1 MTVTGPDPAT
11 IELLKAIAHP
21 LRYAIL
27 GCLGQGECNVGEIET
42 KTGIGQP
49 ALSQQLSVLRQAG
62 LVATRRE
69 ARLVFYS
76 VAPAALDALCTS
88 LKFLLM
94 PEGQTARTEP
104 RPGAWQ
110 PANLGG
116 AATFARLG

>member
-1 MTVTGPDPAT
+1 MTPGAQEQAP

-27 GCLGQGECNVGEIET
+27 GCLGESECNVGEIET
-42 KTGIGQP
+42 RTGITQP

-69 ARLVFYS
+69 ARLVFYT
-76 VAPAALDALCTS
+76 VDQTALDALCSS

-94 PEGQTARTEP
+94 SEPQEQGQGGQT
-104 RPGAWQ
+104 RPSRGD
-110 PANLGG
+110 LTG
-116 AATFARLG
+116 AAAFARLG